1 MKTQEIINIA
11 VAVAREKKAENILT
25 LDMRGLSS
33 IADYF
38 FFCSAENTRQVKA
51 IVEEISGQLKKRGTG
66 VKRIEGLRESRWV
79 VMDCGDLLLHM
90 FLAEAREYYSL
101 ETLWG
106 DAPRIADSEDKFILN
121 HEGHEDHED
130 L

>member
-1 MKTQEIINIA
+1 MNTQEIINTA
-11 VAVAREKKAENILT
+11 VEVAREKKAENILT

-51 IVEEISGQLKKRGTG
+51 IVEEISGQLKKRGAG

-79 VMDCGDLLLHM
+79 VMDCGDLLLHI

-106 DAPRIADSEDKFILN
+106 DAPQLIFPAEK
-121 HEGHEDHED
+121 
-130 L
+130 

>member
-1 MKTQEIINIA
+1 MNTKEIINIA
-11 VAVAREKKAENILT
+11 TETAREKKAENIIT

-38 FFCSAENTRQVKA
+38 LFCSAENTRQVKA
-51 IVEEISGQLKKRGTG
+51 IVEEISVQLKENGAG
-66 VKRIEGLRESRWV
+66 VKRTEGLRESRWV
-79 VMDCGDLLLHM
+79 VMDCGDVLLHI

-106 DAPRIADSEDKFILN
+106 DAPRLIFPAEK
-121 HEGHEDHED
+121 
-130 L
+130 

>member
-1 MKTQEIINIA
+1 MNTKEIINLATEI
-11 VAVAREKKAENILT
+11 AREKKADNIIT

-51 IVEEISGQLKKRGTG
+51 IVEEISGQLKKSGGR

-79 VMDCGDLLLHM
+79 VMDCGEVLLHI
-90 FLAEAREYYSL
+90 FLAEAREFYSL

-106 DAPRIADSEDKFILN
+106 DAPQLIFPAEK
-121 HEGHEDHED
+121 
-130 L
+130 

>member
-1 MKTQEIINIA
+1 MKTEEIINIA
-11 VAVAREKKAENILT
+11 TEIAREKKAEDIIT
-25 LDMRGLSS
+25 LDMRELSS

-51 IVEEISGQLKKRGTG
+51 IVEEISGQLKKSGAG

-79 VMDCGDLLLHM
+79 VMDCGEVLLHI
-90 FLAEAREYYSL
+90 FLAEAREFYSL

-106 DAPRIADSEDKFILN
+106 DAPQLIFPAEK
-121 HEGHEDHED
+121 
-130 L
+130 

>member
-1 MKTQEIINIA
+1 MNTKEIIKMA
-11 VAVAREKKAENILT
+11 TEVAQEKKAENILT
-25 LDMRGLSS
+25 LDMRGISS

-51 IVEEISGQLKKRGTG
+51 IVEEISAQLKKYSLG

-79 VMDCGDLLLHM
+79 VMDCGDLLLHI

-106 DAPRIADSEDKFILN
+106 DAPQLISPEEK
-121 HEGHEDHED
+121 
-130 L
+130 

>member
-1 MKTQEIINIA
+1 MKTKEIINIA
-11 VAVAREKKAENILT
+11 TEIAREKKAENIIT

-51 IVEEISGQLKKRGTG
+51 IVEEISVQLKKSGAG
-66 VKRIEGLRESRWV
+66 VKRTEGLRQSRWV
-79 VMDCGDLLLHM
+79 VMDCGDVLLHI

-101 ETLWG
+101 ESLWG
-106 DAPRIADSEDKFILN
+106 DAPQLIFSAEKQNKTAKIKR
-121 HEGHEDHED
+121 
-130 L
+130 